1 VITGGGWR
9 RDGEQLVVGIV
20 TLSGCASGSTTLRDA
35 AGISVGGGVTGEVL
49 VGFFVGQ
56 ATLRGEAGATGG

>member
-9 RDGEQLVVGIV
+9 RDGEQLDVGMV
-20 TLSGCASGSTTLRDA
+20 TSSGCASGSTTLRDA
-35 AGISVGGGVTGEVL
+35 TGISVGGSVMGEEL